1 MIKVALMVSLVKVA
15 LTANLLRG
23 ESQIK
28 EIQCDSVDAQCI
40 VKSKM
45 TNYVIGIM
53 WRIECFFKKY
63 LQKFIMCPE

>member
-1 MIKVALMVSLVKVA
+1 MMKVALMVSIVKVA
-15 LTANLLRG
+15 LIANLLRG

-28 EIQCDSVDAQCI
+28 EIQYDSVDAQCI

-63 LQKFIMCPE
+63 LPKFIMCPE